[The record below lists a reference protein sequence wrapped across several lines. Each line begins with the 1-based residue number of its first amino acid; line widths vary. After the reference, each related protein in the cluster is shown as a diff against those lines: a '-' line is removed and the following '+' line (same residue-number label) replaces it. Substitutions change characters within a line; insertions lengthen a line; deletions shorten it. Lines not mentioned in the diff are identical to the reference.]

1 MTGLHVNDTYGSM
14 FNVDQLCE
22 CKLFDG
28 LRVGDTVVL
37 ETDQG
42 SFPFDVALIE
52 SYVDEQGH
60 PGNVMGVGL
69 DGPQSE
75 LVMPGDTL
83 RVESKSG
90 PESAATAFV
99 HVPVDNGHHIE
110 IHRQLITT
118 N

>member
-1 MTGLHVNDTYGSM
+1 MRGLHINDTYGSM
-14 FNVDQLCE
+14 FEVDQLCE

-37 ETDQG
+37 ETESG

-52 SYVDEQGH
+52 YYVDEQGH
-60 PGNVMGVGL
+60 SGNVIGVGL

-83 RVESKSG
+83 RVESRTG
-90 PESAATAFV
+90 AENATTAFV
-99 HVPVDNGHHIE
+99 HVPVDHGHHIE
-110 IHRQLITT
+110 IHRQLIAT

>member
-1 MTGLHVNDTYGSM
+1 MRGLHINDTYGSM

-37 ETDQG
+37 ETESG

-52 SYVDEQGH
+52 CYVDEQGH
-60 PGNVMGVGL
+60 SGNVMGVGL

-83 RVESKSG
+83 RVESRTG
-90 PESAATAFV
+90 AENATTAFV
-99 HVPVDNGHHIE
+99 HVPVDHGHHIE
-110 IHRQLITT
+110 IHRQLIAT